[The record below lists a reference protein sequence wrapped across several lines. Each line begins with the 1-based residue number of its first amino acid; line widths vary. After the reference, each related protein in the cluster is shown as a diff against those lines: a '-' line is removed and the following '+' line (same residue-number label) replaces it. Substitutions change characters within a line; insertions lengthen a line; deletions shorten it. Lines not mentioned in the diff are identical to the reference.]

1 MFDNES
7 PLVNLYDDEGGGGG
21 MGDFAAAARSF
32 VFHGLLI
39 LANSVSAA
47 RDAMED
53 DTRGCK
59 ADSPHLLLLSL
70 MGSPK

>member
-7 PLVNLYDDEGGGGG
+7 PLVNLYDDDGGGSGT
-21 MGDFAAAARSF
+21 GDFAAAARSF
-32 VFHGLLI
+32 VFHGPQI
-39 LANSVSAA
+39 LANSDSAA

-59 ADSPHLLLLSL
+59 ADSPHLLSLSL
-70 MGSPK
+70 MGGPK